1 MAADP
6 NAPPGVDPSVPSPAR
21 IYDYMLGG
29 RYNFRADRE
38 VADRAMAAVPELRDI
53 VLANRGFHGRAARWM
68 AGQGVAQFIDI
79 GSGLPTVR
87 NTHETVRRV
96 VPRARVAYVDVD
108 PMVAAYADEL
118 LTDPDRTRVIVAD
131 ARDPDS
137 VVSHP
142 EMRDLIDFDQ
152 PFGFLI
158 TGVLH
163 FVSGESDPWRIM
175 SRYMSA
181 LAPGSYL
188 ALSHATDDKA
198 PPRSVQAGR
207 EEYASASEQMHFRSK
222 AEVAR
227 FFDGLDLVPP
237 YTGARPGLAYL
248 GEWGAEDPLLADS
261 EGSRW
266 GYCGVARRP

>member
-1 MAADP
+1 MAAEP
-6 NAPPGVDPSVPSPAR
+6 HVPPGVDPSVPSPAR

-29 RYNFRADRE
+29 SYNFPADRE

-53 VLANRGFHGRAARWM
+53 VLANRGFHGRAARWI
-68 AGQGVAQFIDI
+68 AEQGVDQFIDI
-79 GSGLPTVR
+79 GSGLPTMR

-96 VPRARVAYVDVD
+96 IPGARVAYVDID
-108 PMVAAYADEL
+108 PMVAACAGEL
-118 LTDPDRTRVIVAD
+118 LTDPARTRVIVVD
-131 ARDPDS
+131 AGDPDG
-137 VVSHP
+137 VLGDP
-142 EMRDLIDFDQ
+142 QMRDLIDFAR
-152 PFGFLI
+152 PAGFLI

-163 FVSGESDPWRIM
+163 FMSDERDPWRIM
-175 SRYMSA
+175 SRYISA

-188 ALSHATDDKA
+188 ALSHATSDKA

-207 EEYASASEQMHFRSK
+207 DEYANASQQMHFRSR

-227 FFDGLDLVPP
+227 FFDGLELVPP
-237 YTGARPGLAYL
+237 YHGAPPGLAYL